1 MPDHQHAHRCM
12 QGRLG
17 KIGAAALPCAAVK
30 GVSGEETTSHRPCR
44 YKEDAK
50 AKPEQSHTWCLR
62 SASTTGSM
70 HHMLVPIPSSSMC
83 KKKSLICK
91 LVLVKKIRNV
101 RHLPS
106 SLALAIAVPDKW
118 LRKLPVS
125 KTTELLAVLFAASQP
140 GRTWAPF

>member
-1 MPDHQHAHRCM
+1 
-12 QGRLG
+12 
-17 KIGAAALPCAAVK
+17 
-30 GVSGEETTSHRPCR
+30 
-44 YKEDAK
+44 
-50 AKPEQSHTWCLR
+50 
-62 SASTTGSM
+62 
-70 HHMLVPIPSSSMC
+70 MC